1 MFRSLIFVLI
11 IISAFIGG
19 EKNLHGA
26 PAFIPGINGLPLME
40 GLVIVPDS
48 HVIFETLNGRIIEI
62 FAIGEPSFLDISS
75 FYSATLQQL
84 GWSKKSKNV
93 FQRDEDLLRIEISD
107 DKMGQSR
114 VRFFITPRSE

>member
-1 MFRSLIFVLI
+1 M
-11 IISAFIGG
+11 
-19 EKNLHGA
+19 
-26 PAFIPGINGLPLME
+26 
-40 GLVIVPDS
+40 
-48 HVIFETLNGRIIEI
+48 
-62 FAIGEPSFLDISS
+62 DISS

-93 FQRDEDLLRIEISD
+93 FQRDGDLLRIEMSD

>member
-1 MFRSLIFVLI
+1 ML
-11 IISAFIGG
+11 G

-26 PAFIPGINGLPLME
+26 AVFVPGIDGLPLME
-40 GLVIVPDS
+40 GLAIIPDS

>member
-1 MFRSLIFVLI
+1 MFRSLIFILM
-11 IISAFIGG
+11 IISAIMAG
-19 EKNLHGA
+19 EKSLRGA
-26 PAFIPGINGLPLME
+26 PVFIPGINGLPLME